1 MLLGSEGCWSDGE
14 AAARVVE
21 LGDPL
26 VEWSGVGK
34 YMKK

>member
-1 MLLGSEGCWSDGE
+1 MLLGSEGCWSVGE
-14 AAARVVE
+14 PAARVVE
-21 LGDPL
+21 LGNPL